1 MNWGVINLKNI
12 IIGTA
17 GHVDHGKTSLI
28 KLLTNIDT
36 DSLAEEKK
44 RGISINLGFAFFDL
58 PSKRR
63 AGIIDV
69 PGHEKFIKNMLAG
82 ATGIDVVLLVVAC
95 DEGVKPQTR
104 EHLDILSMLNIK
116 KGIVVLTKRDLV
128 DDDWYELVKEEV
140 REEISHTFLKD
151 SKIIAFSSKTKIGYD
166 ELVNEIDRILDEDF
180 EKIDNG
186 IFRMPIDRCFTVS
199 GFGTVVTGTIISGKI
214 GLNESV
220 VIYPNQ
226 IEAKVRNIQVYEE
239 NCEEALA
246 GQRCA
251 LNLSNIKKE
260 DIERGF
266 VVSKKDV
273 LIPSYMIDCK
283 FYSLSNLDKN
293 ILNRQ
298 RIRFFHGASEIIG
311 RIHILDKSEIQN
323 NSEAYVQFHLEKP
336 IVSLKDD
343 RYVVRLYSPMITIG
357 GGYIINPVAKRVKGN
372 KDKYLESIKIKEKQ
386 FGTEYMSLILKDDK
400 DIILSVDDIC
410 EKYLLS
416 KDNVDVELQKM
427 VNNNIVIEFEDG
439 FKKYFVH
446 KDNLEKIFLNMKDIL
461 SEYHQKNKFRIGF
474 LKEELKNKIGIKNLK
489 PKIYDRVLDYF
500 EKEGFIKLTSK
511 YVLLSDFD
519 IKFSDDIQKMVDS
532 IIEEYKIKKFIPPK
546 IKDLEVKFN
555 SKYFAQIHEYLE
567 DIGILYK
574 LNPEMYLLKEDF
586 LYAKDKIVE
595 FLKNNGF
602 IELKDAKEILNS
614 NRKYLVILL
623 EHFDELKITRRDGD
637 KRVLF

>member
-1 MNWGVINLKNI
+1 MKNI

-567 DIGILYK
+567 EIGILYK

-602 IELKDAKEILNS
+602 IELKDVKEILNS

>member
-1 MNWGVINLKNI
+1 MKNI

-166 ELVNEIDRILDEDF
+166 ELINEIDRILDEDF

-273 LIPSYMIDCK
+273 LIPSYMVDCK

-446 KDNLEKIFLNMKDIL
+446 RGNLEKIFLDMKDIL

-474 LKEELKNKIGIKNLK
+474 LKEELKNKLGIKKLK

-500 EKEGFIKLTSK
+500 EKEGLIKLTSK
-511 YVLLSDFD
+511 YVSLSDFD

-555 SKYFAQIHEYLE
+555 SKYFVQIHEYLE
-567 DIGILYK
+567 EIGILYK
-574 LNPEMYLLKEDF
+574 LSPEMYLLKEDF
-586 LYAKDKIVE
+586 LCAKDKIVE

-637 KRVLF
+637 NRVLF

>member
-1 MNWGVINLKNI
+1 MKNI

-95 DEGVKPQTR
+95 DEAVKPQTR

-416 KDNVDVELQKM
+416 KDNVDIELKKM

-567 DIGILYK
+567 EIGILYK

>member
-1 MNWGVINLKNI
+1 MKNI

-95 DEGVKPQTR
+95 DEAVKPQTR

-166 ELVNEIDRILDEDF
+166 ELVKEIDRILDEDF

-416 KDNVDVELQKM
+416 KDNVDIELKKM

-511 YVLLSDFD
+511 YVSLSDFD

-567 DIGILYK
+567 EIGILYK

>member
-1 MNWGVINLKNI
+1 MKNI

-283 FYSLSNLDKN
+283 FYSLSNLDKS

-311 RIHILDKSEIQN
+311 RIHILDKDEIQN

-386 FGTEYMSLILKDDK
+386 FGTEYMSLILKDYK

-416 KDNVDVELQKM
+416 KDNVDIELKKM

-511 YVLLSDFD
+511 YVSLSDFD

-555 SKYFAQIHEYLE
+555 SKYFAQIYEYLE
-567 DIGILYK
+567 EIGILYK

>member
-1 MNWGVINLKNI
+1 MKNI

-95 DEGVKPQTR
+95 DEAVKPQTR

>member
-1 MNWGVINLKNI
+1 MKNI

-166 ELVNEIDRILDEDF
+166 ELINEIDRILDEDF

-416 KDNVDVELQKM
+416 KDNVDIELKKM

-489 PKIYDRVLDYF
+489 PKVYDRVLDYF

-511 YVLLSDFD
+511 YVSLSDFD
-519 IKFSDDIQKMVDS
+519 IKFSDDIQKMLDS
-532 IIEEYKIKKFIPPK
+532 IMEEYKIKKFIPPK

-567 DIGILYK
+567 EIGILYK

-586 LYAKDKIVE
+586 LHAKDKIIE

-602 IELKDAKEILNS
+602 IKLKDAKEILNS

-637 KRVLF
+637 NRVLF

>member
-1 MNWGVINLKNI
+1 MKNI

-95 DEGVKPQTR
+95 DEAVKPQTR

-416 KDNVDVELQKM
+416 KDNVDIELKKM

-461 SEYHQKNKFRIGF
+461 SEYHEKNKFRLGF

-489 PKIYDRVLDYF
+489 PKVYDRVLDYF
-500 EKEGFIKLTSK
+500 EEEGLIKLTSK
-511 YVLLSDFD
+511 YVSLSDFD

-567 DIGILYK
+567 EIGILYK

>member
-1 MNWGVINLKNI
+1 MKNI

-283 FYSLSNLDKN
+283 FYSLSNLDKS

-311 RIHILDKSEIQN
+311 RIHILDKDEIQN

-416 KDNVDVELQKM
+416 KDNVDIELKKM

-511 YVLLSDFD
+511 YVSLSDFD

-555 SKYFAQIHEYLE
+555 SKYFAQIYEYLE
-567 DIGILYK
+567 EIGILYK

>member
-1 MNWGVINLKNI
+1 MKNI

-95 DEGVKPQTR
+95 DEAVKPQTR

-166 ELVNEIDRILDEDF
+166 ELVKEIDRILDEDF

-311 RIHILDKSEIQN
+311 RIYILDKSEIQN

-416 KDNVDVELQKM
+416 KDNVDIELKKM

-461 SEYHQKNKFRIGF
+461 SEYHEKNKFRLGF

-489 PKIYDRVLDYF
+489 PKVYDRVLDYF
-500 EKEGFIKLTSK
+500 EEEGLIKLTSK
-511 YVLLSDFD
+511 YVSLSDFD

-567 DIGILYK
+567 EIGILYK

>member
-1 MNWGVINLKNI
+1 MKNI

-166 ELVNEIDRILDEDF
+166 ELINEIDRILDEDF

-260 DIERGF
+260 DIQRGF

-416 KDNVDVELQKM
+416 KDNVDIELKKM

-489 PKIYDRVLDYF
+489 PKVYDRVLDYF

-511 YVLLSDFD
+511 YVSLSDFD
-519 IKFSDDIQKMVDS
+519 IKFSEDIQKMVDS

-567 DIGILYK
+567 EIGILYK

-586 LYAKDKIVE
+586 LHAKDKIIE

-602 IELKDAKEILNS
+602 IELKHAKEILNS

>member
-1 MNWGVINLKNI
+1 MKNI

-95 DEGVKPQTR
+95 DEAVKPQTR

-461 SEYHQKNKFRIGF
+461 SEYHEKNKFRLGF

-489 PKIYDRVLDYF
+489 PKVYDRVLDYF
-500 EKEGFIKLTSK
+500 EEEGLIKLTSK
-511 YVLLSDFD
+511 YVSLSDFD

-567 DIGILYK
+567 EIGILYK

-586 LYAKDKIVE
+586 LYVKDKIVE

-602 IELKDAKEILNS
+602 IELKHAKEILNS

>member
-1 MNWGVINLKNI
+1 MKNI

-58 PSKRR
+58 PSGRR

-82 ATGIDVVLLVVAC
+82 VTGIDVVLLVVAC

-128 DDDWYELVKEEV
+128 DDDWYKLVKEEV

-166 ELVNEIDRILDEDF
+166 ELINEIDRILDEDF
-180 EKIDNG
+180 EKVDNG

-336 IVSLKDD
+336 VVSLKDD

-400 DIILSVDDIC
+400 DIILNVDDIC

-427 VNNNIVIEFEDG
+427 VNNNTVVEFEDG

-446 KDNLEKIFLNMKDIL
+446 KDNLENIFLNMKDIL

-474 LKEELKNKIGIKNLK
+474 LKEELKNKLGVKNLK
-489 PKIYDRVLDYF
+489 PKVYDRVLDYF
-500 EKEGFIKLTSK
+500 EKEGLIKLTSK
-511 YVLLSDFD
+511 YVSLSDFD

-567 DIGILYK
+567 EIGILYK

-586 LYAKDKIVE
+586 LHAKDKIVE

-623 EHFDELKITRRDGD
+623 EHFDELKITRRNED

>member
-1 MNWGVINLKNI
+1 MKNI

-95 DEGVKPQTR
+95 DEAVKPQTR

-416 KDNVDVELQKM
+416 KDNVDIELKKM

-446 KDNLEKIFLNMKDIL
+446 KDNLEKIFLNMRDIL

-567 DIGILYK
+567 EIGILYK

>member
-1 MNWGVINLKNI
+1 MKNI

-95 DEGVKPQTR
+95 DEAVKPQTR

-298 RIRFFHGASEIIG
+298 RIRFFHGTSEIIG

-416 KDNVDVELQKM
+416 KDNVDIELKKM

-511 YVLLSDFD
+511 YVSLSDFD

-567 DIGILYK
+567 EIGILYK

>member
-1 MNWGVINLKNI
+1 
-12 IIGTA
+12 
-17 GHVDHGKTSLI
+17 
-28 KLLTNIDT
+28 
-36 DSLAEEKK
+36 
-44 RGISINLGFAFFDL
+44 
-58 PSKRR
+58 
-63 AGIIDV
+63 
-69 PGHEKFIKNMLAG
+69 MLAG

-386 FGTEYMSLILKDDK
+386 FGTEYMSLILKDYK

-416 KDNVDVELQKM
+416 KDNVDIELKKM

-446 KDNLEKIFLNMKDIL
+446 KDNLEKIFLNMRDIL

-567 DIGILYK
+567 EIGILYK

-586 LYAKDKIVE
+586 LYAKDKIIE

-602 IELKDAKEILNS
+602 IELKHAKEILNS

>member
-1 MNWGVINLKNI
+1 MKNI

-95 DEGVKPQTR
+95 DEVVKPQTR

-416 KDNVDVELQKM
+416 KDNVDIELKKM

-474 LKEELKNKIGIKNLK
+474 LKEELKNKLGIKNLK
-489 PKIYDRVLDYF
+489 PKVYDRVLDYF

-511 YVLLSDFD
+511 YVSLSDFD

-567 DIGILYK
+567 EIGILYK

>member
-1 MNWGVINLKNI
+1 MKNI

-166 ELVNEIDRILDEDF
+166 ELINEIDRILDEDF

-416 KDNVDVELQKM
+416 KDNVDIELKKM

-489 PKIYDRVLDYF
+489 PKVYDRVLDYF

-511 YVLLSDFD
+511 YVSLSDFD

-567 DIGILYK
+567 EIGILYK

-586 LYAKDKIVE
+586 LHAKDKIIE

-602 IELKDAKEILNS
+602 IELKHAKEILNS

>member
-1 MNWGVINLKNI
+1 MKNI

-95 DEGVKPQTR
+95 DEAVKPQTR

-166 ELVNEIDRILDEDF
+166 ELVKEIDRILDEDF

-323 NSEAYVQFHLEKP
+323 NFEAYVQFHLEKP

-416 KDNVDVELQKM
+416 KDNVDIELKKM

-461 SEYHQKNKFRIGF
+461 SEYHEKNKFRLGF

-489 PKIYDRVLDYF
+489 PKVYDRVLDYF
-500 EKEGFIKLTSK
+500 EEEGLIKLTSK
-511 YVLLSDFD
+511 YVSLSDFD

-567 DIGILYK
+567 EIGILYK

>member
-1 MNWGVINLKNI
+1 MKNI

-140 REEISHTFLKD
+140 REEISHTFLRD

-416 KDNVDVELQKM
+416 KDNVDIELKKM

-474 LKEELKNKIGIKNLK
+474 LKEELKNKLGIKNLK
-489 PKIYDRVLDYF
+489 PKVYDRVLDYF

-511 YVLLSDFD
+511 YVSLSDFD

-567 DIGILYK
+567 EIGILYK

>member
-1 MNWGVINLKNI
+1 MKNI

-58 PSKRR
+58 PSKKR

-166 ELVNEIDRILDEDF
+166 ELINEIDRILDEDF

-416 KDNVDVELQKM
+416 KDNVDIELKKM

-489 PKIYDRVLDYF
+489 PKVYDRVLDYF

-511 YVLLSDFD
+511 YVSLSDFD

-567 DIGILYK
+567 EIGILYK

-586 LYAKDKIVE
+586 LHAKDKIIE

-602 IELKDAKEILNS
+602 IKLKDAKEILNS

-637 KRVLF
+637 NRVLF

>member
-1 MNWGVINLKNI
+1 MKNI

-386 FGTEYMSLILKDDK
+386 FGTEYMSLILKDYK

-416 KDNVDVELQKM
+416 KDNVDIELKKM

-461 SEYHQKNKFRIGF
+461 SEYHEKNKFRLGF

-489 PKIYDRVLDYF
+489 PKVYDRVLDYF
-500 EKEGFIKLTSK
+500 EEEGLIKLTSK
-511 YVLLSDFD
+511 YVSLSDFD

-567 DIGILYK
+567 EIGILYK

>member
-1 MNWGVINLKNI
+1 MKNI

-386 FGTEYMSLILKDDK
+386 FGTEYMSLILKDYK

-416 KDNVDVELQKM
+416 KDNVDIELKKM

-567 DIGILYK
+567 EIGILYK

>member
-1 MNWGVINLKNI
+1 MKNI

-166 ELVNEIDRILDEDF
+166 ELVKEIDRILDEDF

-489 PKIYDRVLDYF
+489 PKVYDRVLDYF

-511 YVLLSDFD
+511 YVSLSDFD

>member
-1 MNWGVINLKNI
+1 MKNI

-95 DEGVKPQTR
+95 DEAVKPQTR

-461 SEYHQKNKFRIGF
+461 SEYHEKNKFRLGF

-489 PKIYDRVLDYF
+489 PKVYDRVLDYF
-500 EKEGFIKLTSK
+500 EEEGLIKLTSK
-511 YVLLSDFD
+511 YVSLSDFD

-567 DIGILYK
+567 EIGILYK

>member
-1 MNWGVINLKNI
+1 MKNI

-151 SKIIAFSSKTKIGYD
+151 SKIIAFSSKTKIGCD
-166 ELVNEIDRILDEDF
+166 ELVDEIDRILDEDF

-416 KDNVDVELQKM
+416 KDNVDIELKKM

-474 LKEELKNKIGIKNLK
+474 LKEELKNKLGIKNLK
-489 PKIYDRVLDYF
+489 PKVYDRVLDYF

-511 YVLLSDFD
+511 YVSLSDFD

-567 DIGILYK
+567 EIGILYK

>member
-1 MNWGVINLKNI
+1 MKNI

-166 ELVNEIDRILDEDF
+166 ELINEIDRILDEDF

-416 KDNVDVELQKM
+416 KDNVDIELKKM

-474 LKEELKNKIGIKNLK
+474 LKEELKNKIGMKNLK
-489 PKIYDRVLDYF
+489 PKVYDRVLDCF

-511 YVLLSDFD
+511 YVSLSDFD

-567 DIGILYK
+567 EIGILYK

-586 LYAKDKIVE
+586 LHAKDKIIE

-602 IELKDAKEILNS
+602 IELKHAKEILNS

>member
-1 MNWGVINLKNI
+1 MKNI

-95 DEGVKPQTR
+95 DEAVKPQTR

-416 KDNVDVELQKM
+416 KDNVDIELKKM

-474 LKEELKNKIGIKNLK
+474 LKEELKNKLGIKNLK
-489 PKIYDRVLDYF
+489 PKVYDRVLDYF
-500 EKEGFIKLTSK
+500 EEEGLIKLTSK
-511 YVLLSDFD
+511 YVSLSDFD

-567 DIGILYK
+567 EIGILYK